1 MKGKTVLIADDFP
14 VVGMGLKKILE
25 DAGGCEFKGSADSA
39 YALRSYLSAQK
50 APDLIVVDSNIP
62 RCDISE
68 LLSRLR
74 EWAPTSNILLFCAA
88 DEEFTALLGLKKGV
102 KGVISKCAGIDEV
115 VRACRTVAYGGTYV
129 SGVAAEKMAE
139 YISQSPFTAE
149 KKSGKPILSARE
161 FMVMRKLTTG
171 NNLSEIARE
180 LKLSP
185 KTVSTYRERLM
196 AKLGV
201 KTLAGL
207 IRYALQNDILSD
219 S

>member
-14 VVGMGLKKILE
+14 IVGMGLKKILE
-25 DAGGCEFKGSADSA
+25 DAGDFEFKGVAGSV
-39 YALRSYLSAQK
+39 YALRSFLFTQK

-62 RCDISE
+62 RCDIST
-68 LLSRLR
+68 LLANLR
-74 EWAPTSNILLFCAA
+74 EWAPGSNILLFCAA

-102 KGVISKCAGIDEV
+102 RGVISKCAGTDEI

-129 SGVAAEKMAE
+129 SGAAAEKMAN
-139 YISQSPFTAE
+139 YISESPFSAE
-149 KKSGKPILSARE
+149 NKEDKPFLSARE

-171 NNLSEIARE
+171 SSLSEIARE
-180 LKLSP
+180 LNISP
-185 KTVSTYRERLM
+185 KTVGTYRERLM

-201 KTLAGL
+201 KSLAGL

-219 S
+219 N